1 MAADAVT
8 VRLAGPH
15 DLEAVLRLRVEMLRE
30 VGGLGDETRAPE
42 LIEANRRYLEAR
54 LPTGQYLAW
63 LAEHGGRPVAVAGLI
78 PFERPPTG
86 DNPAGLEGYVLN
98 MYTEPAWRRRGLGAR
113 LLEMAIES
121 IRARGG
127 RRLWLKATPAGRP
140 VYERAGFDVIG
151 GAARP
156 DGTVEMEL
164 VW

>member
-1 MAADAVT
+1 MSADEVT
-8 VRLAGPH
+8 IRPAGPP
-15 DLEAVLRLRVEMLRE
+15 DLEAVLRLRVAMLRE

-42 LIEANRRYLEAR
+42 LIGANRRYLEAR

-63 LAEHGGRPVAVAGLI
+63 LAELGGHPVAVAGLI

-86 DNPAGLEGYVLN
+86 DNPVGLEGYVLN
-98 MYTEPAWRRRGLGAR
+98 MYTAPAWRRRGLGAR
-113 LLEMAIES
+113 LLEKTIEYV
-121 IRARGG
+121 RARGG

-140 VYERAGFDVIG
+140 VYERAGFVVIG

-156 DGTVEMEL
+156 DGTAEMEL